1 METGIRLID
10 IYLTPWLLKIGLAL
24 LIFVIGKWIVD
35 QVGKVLLRVM
45 QKSDFDHALVKF
57 VSHLCYGFLMIAVVL
72 VSVQTLGVNI
82 SSLLALLGAAGLAV
96 GLALQGSLSNFAA
109 GVMIIVFRPFRSGDT
124 ITIGSNSGMVDEIG
138 IFSTKLNTPDNQR
151 IFVPNSTIISGII
164 INATTLPTRRI
175 DLLLHLGGDVNLLT
189 AKQII
194 AQVLATEPRILSQP
208 APAIGVEKLGA
219 ASIEVFV
226 RPWVNTTDYAP
237 VKADLQERL
246 KLALEQAGI
255 FIPGRPA
262 PVYLQTPPPKV

>member
-10 IYLTPWLLKIGLAL
+10 LYLTPWLGKILLGL

-35 QVGKVLLRVM
+35 QISKVLLRVM

-72 VSVQTLGVNI
+72 ISVQTLGVNI

-96 GLALQGSLSNFAA
+96 GLALKDSLSNFAA
-109 GVMIIVFRPFRSGDT
+109 GVMIITFRPFRSGDS
-124 ITIGSNSGMVDEIG
+124 ITIASCSGMVDEIG

-151 IFVPNSTIISGII
+151 IFVPNSTLISGTI

-175 DLLLHLGGDVNLLT
+175 DLLLHLSGDDNLLT
-189 AKQII
+189 AKQSI
-194 AQVLATEPRILSQP
+194 AEVLASEPRILSQP

-219 ASIEVFV
+219 ASIELFV
-226 RPWVNTTDYAP
+226 RPWVNTADYAS
-237 VKADLQERL
+237 VRSDLQERL
-246 KLALEQAGI
+246 KLALDKVGI

-262 PVYLQTPPPKV
+262 PVYLQTQPKP

>member
-1 METGIRLID
+1 METALRLFNL
-10 IYLTPWLLKIGLAL
+10 YLAPWLGKILLAL
-24 LIFVIGKWIVD
+24 LIFVVGKWFVD
-35 QVGKVLLRVM
+35 QVGKLLLRVM

-72 VSVQTLGVNI
+72 ISVEELGVNI

-109 GVMIIVFRPFRSGDT
+109 GVMIIVFRPFKSGDS
-124 ITIGSNSGMVDEIG
+124 ITIGNSSGMVDEIG

-175 DLLLHLGGDVNLLT
+175 DLLLHLDGGDNLLT
-189 AKQII
+189 AKQTI
-194 AQVLATEPRILSQP
+194 AQVLASEPRILKLP
-208 APAIGVEKLGA
+208 APAIGVEKLGS
-219 ASIEVFV
+219 ASIELFV
-226 RPWVNTTDYAP
+226 RPWVNTVDYAP

-246 KLALEQAGI
+246 KLALDQVGI
-255 FIPGRPA
+255 IIPSQPG
-262 PVYLQTPPPKV
+262 PVYLQMPPKS